1 MDINMNKEKVV
12 LVVDDVFE
20 NLLIL
25 KRMLE
30 KCGYTPVTASSAKDA
45 LDMMKLKMPEI
56 ILLDVYMPEMD
67 GFELCEI
74 LKADVKTK
82 DIPIVF
88 ISAGM
93 SDEDKVKGFSLGAV
107 DFINKPFALEEV
119 SLRVNNHV
127 KMYEMQKNMESYNK
141 NLNKLIQ
148 DHAIKIKEEQRNSLI
163 AVLKMYYLRYPKE
176 EKRLDNIAYNCKFLA
191 QALEFTAEFESQ
203 ITPVFLDC
211 IESASKLHD
220 IGKLSIGPGGDK
232 NLHEENGGKFLEE
245 LSFLSEYNDMLKLA
259 IEVTRCHNEKWD
271 GTGKPAGLKGTDIPL
286 SARILAICNSF
297 EYQCAAA
304 IEANPSASIEEIR
317 EKAVSMIVAEAGTS
331 YDPDIVKVFA
341 QISKQ
346 FSVPQQ

>member
-25 KRMLE
+25 KKMLE
-30 KCGYTPVTASSAKDA
+30 KCGYMPVTAPSAKDA
-45 LDMMKLKMPEI
+45 LDMIKIRMPEI

-93 SDEDKVKGFSLGAV
+93 SEADKIKGFSLGAV

-127 KMYEMQKNMESYNK
+127 KMYEMHKNMESYNK

-148 DHAIKIKEEQRNSLI
+148 DHAIKIKEEQRNSLV
-163 AVLKMYYLRYPKE
+163 ALLKMYYMRYPKE
-176 EKRLDNIAYNCKFLA
+176 EKRLSNIAYNCKFLA
-191 QALEFTAEFESQ
+191 QALEFSDKYENQ
-203 ITPVFLDC
+203 ITPTFIDC

-232 NLHEENGGKFLEE
+232 NMHEENGGKFLEE

-259 IEVTRCHNEKWD
+259 IQVTRCHNEKWD
-271 GTGKPAGLKGTDIPL
+271 GTGKPSMLKGEDIPL
-286 SARILAICNSF
+286 SARILALCNRF
-297 EYQCAAA
+297 EYECAKISESQPGIDDEDLREKVVAA
-304 IEANPSASIEEIR
+304 I
-317 EKAVSMIVAEAGTS
+317 VSESGS
-331 YDPDIVKVFA
+331 SFDPDIVKIFS
-341 QISKQ
+341 QIAKQ
-346 FSVPQQ
+346 FSMPKE

>member
-30 KCGYTPVTASSAKDA
+30 KCGYTPITASSAKDA
-45 LDMMKLKMPEI
+45 LEMIKLKLPEI

-93 SDEDKVKGFSLGAV
+93 SEEDKVKGFSLGAV

-176 EKRLDNIAYNCKFLA
+176 EKRLANIGYNCKFLA
-191 QALEFTAEFESQ
+191 QALELSEEFENQ

-211 IESASKLHD
+211 VESASKLHD

-232 NLHEENGGKFLEE
+232 NLHEENGSKFLEE
-245 LSFLSEYNDMLKLA
+245 LSFLSEYNDVLKYA
-259 IEVTRCHNEKWD
+259 IEMSKSHNERWD
-271 GTGKPAGLKGTDIPL
+271 GSGKPAGLKGEEIPL
-286 SARILAICNSF
+286 SARVLAICNRF
-297 EYQCAAA
+297 EYLCAVALEQEPDIDHEIMRERAVAA
-304 IEANPSASIEEIR
+304 VLED
-317 EKAVSMIVAEAGTS
+317 AGTRF
-331 YDPDIVKVFA
+331 DPQITKIFA
-341 QISKQ
+341 QISNQ
-346 FSVPQQ
+346 FSLPQI